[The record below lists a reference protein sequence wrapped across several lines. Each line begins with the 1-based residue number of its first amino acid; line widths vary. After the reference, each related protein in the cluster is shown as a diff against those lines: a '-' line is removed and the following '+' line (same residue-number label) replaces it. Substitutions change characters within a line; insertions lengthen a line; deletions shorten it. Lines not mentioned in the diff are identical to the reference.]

1 MKLKHFLFFTSIFL
15 LITVSVFAQK
25 INPKLDS
32 KTWLDNETRIINGY
46 RVTKVFGSTDYDRRA
61 YNSAPLTAVAYKDAE
76 QIKQELRTMAQK
88 ENWDQ
93 KKLNGKLT
101 ELDSVAR
108 GGAIEIYIS
117 RYDEENANFKWFF
130 IILRGAEDKDKLWEY
145 ELGYQA
151 PQIPYERG
159 WWNYKLVYL
168 PVQVAF
174 PFYIYLN
181 DKHSRNLSDFKFRIE
196 KYTDNT
202 NN

>member
-1 MKLKHFLFFTSIFL
+1 MKPFRILLTLSALLLFTHNLS
-15 LITVSVFAQK
+15 AQK
-25 INPKLDS
+25 INPQLDS

-61 YNSAPLTAVAYKDAE
+61 YNSAPLTAVAYKDAK
-76 QIKQELRTMAQK
+76 QLKQELRTMAQK

-93 KKLNGKLT
+93 KKLDSKLA

-117 RYDEENANFKWFF
+117 RYAEEYANFKWFF
-130 IILRGAEDKDKLWEY
+130 VIIRDEDDKGKLWEQ

-159 WWNYKLVYL
+159 WWNYKVVYI
-168 PVQVAF
+168 PIQVDL
-174 PFYIYLN
+174 PFYVYLN
-181 DKHSRNLSDFKFRIE
+181 DKHTKNLSDYKFCIE
-196 KYTDNT
+196 KNTDNH
-202 NN
+202 N